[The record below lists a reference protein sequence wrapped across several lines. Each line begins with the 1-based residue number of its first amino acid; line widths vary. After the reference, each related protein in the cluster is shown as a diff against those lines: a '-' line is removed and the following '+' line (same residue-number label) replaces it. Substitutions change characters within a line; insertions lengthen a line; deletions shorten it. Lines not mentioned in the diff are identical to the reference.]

1 MARVNYFDLWSPDCI
16 KTFTDHCHTEHSL
29 IMFFKEGKTFPIY
42 TTRVYVRLMN
52 IFFKNIYILKK
63 LENCD
68 PRWLSVHFAS
78 FNFAPKSLSFELLC
92 CLSQQ
97 ITTQTSGWYRLKSH
111 RKGCFH
117 VLSNSQYSEE

>member
-29 IMFFKEGKTFPIY
+29 IMFFIEGKTFPIY

-52 IFFKNIYILKK
+52 IFFKNRYILKK

-78 FNFAPKSLSFELLC
+78 FNFAPKSLHLNFCVVYLN
-92 CLSQQ
+92 
-97 ITTQTSGWYRLKSH
+97 R
-111 RKGCFH
+111 
-117 VLSNSQYSEE
+117 